1 MFSAK
6 AVDSGLIWAEMSFM
20 AAIWPPRARPDSA
33 RVKYITLNV
42 QVQGSEETI
51 SMMMTIDQ
59 DKLENLELFHVG
71 W

>member
-1 MFSAK
+1 MFSAE
-6 AVDSGLIWAEMSFM
+6 AVASGLIWAEMSFM
-20 AAIWPPRARPDSA
+20 AAIWPPRAWPDSA